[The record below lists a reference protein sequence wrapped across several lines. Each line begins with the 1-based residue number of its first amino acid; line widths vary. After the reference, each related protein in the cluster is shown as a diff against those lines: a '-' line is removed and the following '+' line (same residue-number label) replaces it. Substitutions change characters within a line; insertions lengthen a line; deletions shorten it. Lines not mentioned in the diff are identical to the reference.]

1 MRIFDIVENGVLEEI
16 FKNTANKIF
25 CDQWDAADPDHA
37 YDSFDFQKQ
46 KELEKRVSALIKKE
60 WYDLLDKYNIQQTP
74 VKNFR
79 KIFYKNKY
87 IMLESFS
94 DKMLSE
100 KLSLDEIYNQHLR
113 YDDKVAVMEDDS
125 ARNQDWDHNKPGD
138 YPVFLLDQ
146 ETVAKI
152 AVGYDILKRDGNVT
166 ISQVIEAAGDYS
178 YEVVKTDIKYEDL
191 PVLREIVI
199 DKIKTEI
206 TKNDE
211 YYFHST
217 SEYEKTIL
225 FLQHHKIQIINDFSL
240 ERTFNQDQ
248 WMAKDED
255 DYYYY
260 CFFKNLHLFDLKG
273 CLYKSARQAAER
285 PDSGFVC
292 IHYKDKSYDGNYL
305 FVPKDLASAWLKES
319 LVNA

>member
-1 MRIFDIVENGVLEEI
+1 
-16 FKNTANKIF
+16 
-25 CDQWDAADPDHA
+25 
-37 YDSFDFQKQ
+37 
-46 KELEKRVSALIKKE
+46 
-60 WYDLLDKYNIQQTP
+60 
-74 VKNFR
+74 
-79 KIFYKNKY
+79 
-87 IMLESFS
+87 
-94 DKMLSE
+94 
-100 KLSLDEIYNQHLR
+100 
-113 YDDKVAVMEDDS
+113 MEDDS